1 MSWRQRVLLCCL
13 LALAIFAVIAT
24 YHRLSQTAD
33 EHFHTVC
40 GQEWWE
46 KGTYTNHR
54 MNPPLPRI
62 MAAAIV
68 HFLPPR
74 DILPENAS
82 PLERYEYRTLFMRLG
97 VLPFFPLACLVVFAL
112 ARRFYGVAPALC
124 ATAICAFSP
133 TMLAHAGFTT
143 TDMAYTATFLWAF
156 LAFLI
161 WLEQPAWKHAL
172 LLGIAAGLMLCA
184 KFSSLLHFPLAVFL
198 VTLAQ
203 AIAYDMQPERRQ
215 LLTKTHAQTLA
226 AIALPAFL
234 LIVGII
240 YRFNYND
247 IVIGLHELRQFN
259 DYGFAIW
266 FFGPVTNE
274 GVWYYFPVML
284 FFKAPIAFHLL
295 WGGALVITLRRLWR
309 EGAVH
314 VPFLFPFLAALAV
327 LVPGMFAHIN
337 IGVRHVLPVFA
348 LLALPAG
355 SMWWQLWQAGSA
367 RRVVAGVL
375 ALWMVSAPL
384 ASYPEYVAYYNELGG
399 AHPEHISVDSDFDW
413 GQNIRLLGEKAK
425 QMQLTALQ
433 VCAKP
438 MKAGERNIQFY
449 LGDIARPC
457 PRQPQPGW
465 VALSRERATTEADR
479 FGWITQHTPAA
490 QVGKTMDIYF
500 IEQ

>member
-1 MSWRQRVLLCCL
+1 MSWRQRVLLGCL
-13 LALAIFAVIAT
+13 LALALFCVTAT

-33 EHFHTVC
+33 EHFHAVC

-46 KGTYTNHR
+46 KGTYTTHR

-62 MAAAIV
+62 MAAALV
-68 HFLPPR
+68 HFMAPR
-74 DILPENAS
+74 DILPKDAS

-97 VLPFFPLACLVVFAL
+97 VLPFFPLSCLAVFAL
-112 ARRFYGVAPALC
+112 ARRFYGNAQALC
-124 ATAICAFSP
+124 ASAIYAFSP
-133 TMLAHAGFTT
+133 TVLAHAGFAT

-156 LAFLI
+156 FAFLL
-161 WLEQPAWKHAL
+161 WLERPSWKYAL
-172 LLGIAAGLMLCA
+172 LLGIGSGFMLCA
-184 KFSSLLHFPLAVFL
+184 KFSSLLHFPLAAFL

-215 LLTKTHAQTLA
+215 LLTKAHASTLVA
-226 AIALPAFL
+226 VALPVFL
-234 LIVGII
+234 LVVGLI
-240 YRFNYND
+240 YRFRYED

-274 GVWYYFPVML
+274 GVWYYFPAML
-284 FFKAPIAFHLL
+284 LFKAPIAFHIL
-295 WGGALVITLRRLWR
+295 WCGALAVAIQRLRRS
-309 EGAVH
+309 GAEH
-314 VPFLFPFLAALAV
+314 VQLLFPFLAALAV

-355 SMWWQLWQAGSA
+355 SMWWQLWQAGRA
-367 RRVVAGVL
+367 RHAFAVVLV
-375 ALWMVSAPL
+375 LWMVSAPV

-425 QMQLTALQ
+425 QMQLTELQ

-449 LGDIARPC
+449 LGGIARPC
-457 PRQPQPGW
+457 PKQPQPGW

-479 FGWITQHTPAA
+479 FGWITRHIPVA